1 MYIFLSC
8 FKIYNIHK
16 SLKVSVSETLLIIMA
31 KWPRFGS
38 CKTRLSKDIGKRNAL
53 RIQNKMLN
61 HTLSVS
67 NYLKDQQITEISM
80 AITGIGLNSSKRWCK
95 DLGINH
101 FYFQGKGCL
110 GEKMKRQIFK
120 SQRNSKNYQ
129 KKNII
134 FIGTDLP
141 NLSHMD
147 IVKTISK
154 LEKKDVILGPSNDG
168 GYWLIAFSQRFIS
181 KNNYLPFI
189 NIEWSNND
197 VLKRT
202 IDNLSQQKIKIDFLD
217 TKVDIDTIKD
227 IEQRG

>member
-1 MYIFLSC
+1 M
-8 FKIYNIHK
+8 
-16 SLKVSVSETLLIIMA
+16 V

-38 CKTRLSKDIGKRNAL
+38 CKTRLSKDIGKKNAL
-53 RIQNKMLN
+53 RIQHKMLS

-67 NYLKDQQITEISM
+67 NYLKNQEIVEIRI
-80 AITGIGLNSSKRWCK
+80 AITGIGFNSSKRWCK
-95 DLGINH
+95 NLGIKN
-101 FYFQGKGCL
+101 FGFQGKGCL

-147 IVKTISK
+147 IVKTIYK
-154 LEKKDVILGPSNDG
+154 LRKKDVILGPSNDG
-168 GYWLIAFSQRFIS
+168 GYWLIAFSQRFLS
-181 KNNYLPFI
+181 NNYYLPFI
-189 NIEWSNND
+189 NIKWSHND

-202 IDNLSQQKIKIDFLD
+202 LDNLSQQKIRIDFLN
-217 TKVDIDTIKD
+217 TKIDIDTIND
-227 IEQRG
+227 IYQRG

>member
-1 MYIFLSC
+1 
-8 FKIYNIHK
+8 
-16 SLKVSVSETLLIIMA
+16 MA

-38 CKTRLSKDIGKRNAL
+38 CKTRLSKDIGKGNAL

-67 NYLKDQQITEISM
+67 NFLKEQEAAEISI
-80 AITGIGLNSSKRWCK
+80 AISGIGLNSSKRWCK
-95 DLGINH
+95 ALGIKN
-101 FYFQGKGCL
+101 FYLQGKGCL
-110 GEKMKRQIFK
+110 GEKMKRQICNTR
-120 SQRNSKNYQ
+120 RNSKNYQ

-147 IVKTISK
+147 IIKTISK

-168 GYWLIAFSQRFIS
+168 GYWLIGFSKGFIS

-189 NIEWSNND
+189 NIKWSSND
-197 VLKRT
+197 VLKKT
-202 IDNLSQQKIKIDFLD
+202 IDNLNQQKIKIDFLN
-217 TKVDIDTIKD
+217 TKIDIDTLQD
-227 IEQRG
+227 IDQRG

>member
-1 MYIFLSC
+1 M
-8 FKIYNIHK
+8 
-16 SLKVSVSETLLIIMA
+16 IIMA

-53 RIQNKMLN
+53 KIQNKMFN

-67 NYLKDQQITEISM
+67 NYLKEQQIAEISI

-95 DLGINH
+95 DLGINN
-101 FYFQGKGCL
+101 FYFQGQGCL
-110 GEKMKRQIFK
+110 GEKMKRQLFK
-120 SQRNSKNYQ
+120 SRRDSRNFKE
-129 KKNII
+129 KNII

-141 NLSHMD
+141 NLCHLD

-154 LEKKDVILGPSNDG
+154 LEQKDVILGPSNDG

-189 NIEWSNND
+189 NIKWSSND
-197 VLKRT
+197 VLKKT
-202 IDNLSQQKIKIDFLD
+202 IENLSQNKIKIDFLN
-217 TKVDIDTIKD
+217 TKIDIDTIHD
-227 IEQRG
+227 IDQRG

>member
-1 MYIFLSC
+1 
-8 FKIYNIHK
+8 
-16 SLKVSVSETLLIIMA
+16 MA

-67 NYLKDQQITEISM
+67 NYLKEQKLAEICI

-101 FYFQGKGCL
+101 FYLQGKGCL
-110 GEKMKRQIFK
+110 GEKMKRQILH

-129 KKNII
+129 KKNLV

-154 LEKKDVILGPSNDG
+154 LKKKDVILGPSNDG
-168 GYWLIAFSQRFIS
+168 GYWLIAFSHRFIS
-181 KNNYLPFI
+181 NNNYLPFI
-189 NIEWSNND
+189 NIQWSSND
-197 VLKRT
+197 VLKKT
-202 IDNLSQQKIKIDFLD
+202 IDNLSQQKIKIDFLN
-217 TKVDIDTIKD
+217 TKIDIDTLHD
-227 IEQRG
+227 IDQRG

>member
-1 MYIFLSC
+1 
-8 FKIYNIHK
+8 
-16 SLKVSVSETLLIIMA
+16 MA

-38 CKTRLSKDIGKRNAL
+38 CKTRLSRDIGKRNAL

-67 NYLKDQQITEISM
+67 NYLKAQRVAEISI
-80 AITGIGLNSSKRWCK
+80 AINGIGLNSSRRWCK
-95 DLGINH
+95 DIGINN
-101 FYFQGKGCL
+101 FYLQGEGSL
-110 GEKMKRQIFK
+110 GEKMKRQILK
-120 SQRNSKNYQ
+120 SRRNLRNFQ

-154 LEKKDVILGPSNDG
+154 LESKDVILGPSNDG
-168 GYWLIAFSQRFIS
+168 GYWLIAFSERFIS

-189 NIEWSNND
+189 NIKWSSND

-202 IDNLSQQKIKIDFLD
+202 IDNLSQQKTKIDFLN
-217 TKVDIDTIKD
+217 TKIDIDTLHD
-227 IEQRG
+227 IDQRG

>member
-1 MYIFLSC
+1 M
-8 FKIYNIHK
+8 
-16 SLKVSVSETLLIIMA
+16 V

-38 CKTRLSKDIGKRNAL
+38 CKTRLSKDIGKKNAL
-53 RIQNKMLN
+53 KIQNKMLS

-67 NYLKDQQITEISM
+67 KYVKERKIAEVRM
-80 AITGIGLNSSKRWCK
+80 AITGMGFNSSRRWCK
-95 DLGINH
+95 DLGINN
-101 FYFQGKGCL
+101 FCFQGKGCL

-120 SQRNSKNYQ
+120 SQRGSSNNK

-168 GYWLIAFSQRFIS
+168 GYWLIAFSHRFVS
-181 KNNYLPFI
+181 NNNYLPFI
-189 NIEWSNND
+189 NIQWSSND
-197 VLKRT
+197 VLKKT
-202 IDNLSQQKIKIDFLD
+202 IDNLSQQKIKIDFLN
-217 TKVDIDTIKD
+217 TKIDIDTLHD
-227 IEQRG
+227 IDQRR

>member
-1 MYIFLSC
+1 M
-8 FKIYNIHK
+8 
-16 SLKVSVSETLLIIMA
+16 T
-31 KWPRFGS
+31 KWPRYGS
-38 CKTRLSKDIGKRNAL
+38 CKTRLSKDIGKSNAL

-67 NYLKDQQITEISM
+67 NYLKEQQITEISI
-80 AITGIGLNSSKRWCK
+80 AITGIGLNRVKRWCK
-95 DLGINH
+95 DLGINN

-110 GEKMKRQIFK
+110 GEKMKRQILK
-120 SQRNSKNYQ
+120 SQRNSKNHQ

-147 IVKTISK
+147 IVKTIFK
-154 LEKKDVILGPSNDG
+154 LKKKDVILGPSNDG

-189 NIEWSNND
+189 NIKWSSND
-197 VLKRT
+197 VLKKT
-202 IDNLSQQKIKIDFLD
+202 INNLSKQKIKIDFLN
-217 TKVDIDTIKD
+217 TKIDIDTLHD
-227 IEQRG
+227 IDQRG

>member
-1 MYIFLSC
+1 
-8 FKIYNIHK
+8 
-16 SLKVSVSETLLIIMA
+16 VSETLLIIMV

-38 CKTRLSKDIGKRNAL
+38 CKTRLSKDIGKKNAL
-53 RIQNKMLN
+53 RIQNKMLT

-67 NYLKDQQITEISM
+67 NYLKEKESIEISI
-80 AITGIGLNSSKRWCK
+80 AITGIGLNSCKRWCR
-95 DLGINH
+95 DIGINN

-120 SQRNSKNYQ
+120 SRRGSRNHK

-141 NLSHMD
+141 NLSHLD

-189 NIEWSNND
+189 NIKWSSKD
-197 VLKRT
+197 VLKQT
-202 IDNLSQQKIKIDFLD
+202 INNLSQQKIKIDYLN
-217 TKVDIDTIKD
+217 TKIDIDTLSD
-227 IEQRG
+227 IDQRG

>member
-1 MYIFLSC
+1 
-8 FKIYNIHK
+8 
-16 SLKVSVSETLLIIMA
+16 MA
-31 KWPRFGS
+31 KWPRFGN

-67 NYLKDQQITEISM
+67 NYLKEQQLVEICI

-101 FYFQGKGCL
+101 FYFQGEGCL
-110 GEKMKRQIFK
+110 GEKMKRQIIK
-120 SQRNSKNYQ
+120 SQRDSKNFQ

-154 LEKKDVILGPSNDG
+154 LENKDVIIGPSNDG

-189 NIEWSNND
+189 NIKWSSND
-197 VLKRT
+197 VLKKT
-202 IDNLSQQKIKIDFLD
+202 INNLSKQKIKIDFLN
-217 TKVDIDTIKD
+217 TKIDIDTLDD
-227 IEQRG
+227 IDQRG

>member
-1 MYIFLSC
+1 
-8 FKIYNIHK
+8 
-16 SLKVSVSETLLIIMA
+16 MA

-38 CKTRLSKDIGKRNAL
+38 CKTRLSKDIGKSNAL
-53 RIQNKMLN
+53 RIQNKMLT

-67 NYLKDQQITEISM
+67 NILKEKKKAEISI
-80 AITGIGLNSSKRWCK
+80 AITGIGLKSSKRWCK
-95 DLGINH
+95 NLGIKN
-101 FYFQGKGCL
+101 FYFQGEGCL

-120 SQRNSKNYQ
+120 SRRNSRNYQ

-141 NLSHMD
+141 NLSHLD

-154 LEKKDVILGPSNDG
+154 LENKDVILGPSNDG
-168 GYWLIAFSQRFIS
+168 GYWLIGFSQRLIS

-189 NIEWSNND
+189 NIKWSSSD
-197 VLKRT
+197 VLKKT
-202 IDNLSQQKIKIDFLD
+202 IENLSQQKTKIDFLD
-217 TKVDIDTIKD
+217 TKIDIDTILD

>member
-1 MYIFLSC
+1 
-8 FKIYNIHK
+8 
-16 SLKVSVSETLLIIMA
+16 MA
-31 KWPRFGS
+31 KWPRFGF

-53 RIQNKMLN
+53 RIQNKLLN

-67 NYLKDQQITEISM
+67 NYLKEQGLAEISI

-95 DLGINH
+95 DLGINN
-101 FYFQGKGCL
+101 FYFQGKGGL
-110 GEKMKRQIFK
+110 GEKMKRQILK
-120 SQRNSKNYQ
+120 SRRDSKNFH

-154 LEKKDVILGPSNDG
+154 LESKDVILGPSNDG
-168 GYWLIAFSQRFIS
+168 GYWLIAFSERFIS

-189 NIEWSNND
+189 NIKWSSND
-197 VLKRT
+197 VLKKT
-202 IDNLSQQKIKIDFLD
+202 IDNLSQKKIKIDFLD
-217 TKVDIDTIKD
+217 TKVDIDTVQD
-227 IEQRG
+227 IDQRG

>member
-1 MYIFLSC
+1 M
-8 FKIYNIHK
+8 
-16 SLKVSVSETLLIIMA
+16 T

-38 CKTRLSKDIGKRNAL
+38 CKTRLSKDIGKSNAL
-53 RIQNKMLN
+53 KIQNKMLE

-67 NYLKDQQITEISM
+67 NYLQKKEIAEISI
-80 AITGIGLNSSKRWCK
+80 AITGIGLKSSKRWCK
-95 DLGINH
+95 YLGINN
-101 FYFQGKGCL
+101 FYFQGSGCL

-120 SQRNSKNYQ
+120 SQRNSKNHQ

-141 NLSHMD
+141 NLSHKD
-147 IVKTISK
+147 VVKTIYK
-154 LEKKDVILGPSNDG
+154 LEKNDVVLGPSNDG

-189 NIEWSNND
+189 NIKWSNND
-197 VLKRT
+197 VLKKT

-217 TKVDIDTIKD
+217 TKIDIDTISD
-227 IEQRG
+227 IVQRG

>member
-1 MYIFLSC
+1 
-8 FKIYNIHK
+8 
-16 SLKVSVSETLLIIMA
+16 MA

-53 RIQNKMLN
+53 RIQNKMLK
-61 HTLSVS
+61 HTISVS
-67 NYLKDQQITEISM
+67 NYLKEQKLAEICI

-101 FYFQGKGCL
+101 FYLQGKGCL

-120 SQRNSKNYQ
+120 SQRNSENYP

-154 LEKKDVILGPSNDG
+154 LKKKDVILGPSNDG
-168 GYWLIAFSQRFIS
+168 GYWLIAFSHRFIS
-181 KNNYLPFI
+181 NNNYLPFI
-189 NIEWSNND
+189 NIQWSSND
-197 VLKRT
+197 VLKKT
-202 IDNLSQQKIKIDFLD
+202 IDNLSQQKIKIDFLN
-217 TKVDIDTIKD
+217 TKIDIDTLHD
-227 IEQRG
+227 IDQRE